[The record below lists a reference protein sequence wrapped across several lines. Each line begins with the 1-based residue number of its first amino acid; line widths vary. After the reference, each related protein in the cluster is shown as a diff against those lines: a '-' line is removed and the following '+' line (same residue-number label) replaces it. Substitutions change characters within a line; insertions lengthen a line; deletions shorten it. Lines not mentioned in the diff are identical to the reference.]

1 MEFEKKDIKLFIL
14 SGKAGSGKDTVYSII
29 KKYYKNKK
37 VINISFGYYIKDYVK
52 RISSWDGNE
61 KTKPRELLQSFGID
75 LVKKKID
82 SKLFIRRIIEDIL
95 VFSYFYDIIVV
106 TDVRL
111 LDEIEMLKEKYPDA
125 ISIRINRDFD
135 NGLSDSEKNHITEIA
150 LDNYDKFDYVVDN
163 DNQLEKKVFEI
174 LKEV

>member
-82 SKLFIRRIIEDIL
+82 SKLFIRRILEDII
-95 VFSYFYDIIVV
+95 VFSHFYDIIVV

-111 LDEIEMLKEKYPDA
+111 LDEIEVLKEKYPKS

>member
-82 SKLFIRRIIEDIL
+82 SKLFIRRILEDII
-95 VFSYFYDIIVV
+95 VFSHFYDIIVV

-111 LDEIEMLKEKYPDA
+111 LDEIEVLKEKYPKS

-150 LDNYDKFDYVVDN
+150 LDNYDKFDYVIEN
-163 DNQLEKKVFEI
+163 DKKLEEKMFEI